1 MASTLRSTGLSGF
14 RYGVWTGDPSDDHG
28 RSGGREL
35 PRGKFRCRAGRR
47 NFEGRVVRFADAQ
60 LQKCYD
66 QNFGEATDSFEPL
79 RQVHA
84 LMGAHDW
91 FQMLEGQH
99 SSRVHEVIDHLLL
112 PELRVGLRGW
122 YRRPGAETDSATIE
136 FRTQLNRMTG
146 EQLEKPA
153 EVSRNLSA

>member
-1 MASTLRSTGLSGF
+1 M
-14 RYGVWTGDPSDDHG
+14 
-28 RSGGREL
+28 
-35 PRGKFRCRAGRR
+35 K
-47 NFEGRVVRFADAQ
+47 FADAQ

-66 QNFGEATDSFEPL
+66 QNFAEAKDGSESV
-79 RQVHA
+79 REVRA
-84 LMGAHDW
+84 LIGVYDW

-99 SSRVHEVIDHLLL
+99 SPRVHEVIDHLLL

-122 YRRPGAETDSATIE
+122 YQRPGVEMDSATIE

-153 EVSRNLSA
+153 EPPLGV